1 MLLVELGSKV
11 LLFMFLLVE
20 LLESSLMLGSKVL
33 QRFIFCKVVQIS
45 IFSSA
50 SLDGILTGLL
60 QPLFSKDTTGMVL
73 LLTAAVVVG
82 AWVIGMA
89 TRGGQVRLSSAEVV
103 ETEVDM

>member
-1 MLLVELGSKV
+1 
-11 LLFMFLLVE
+11 
-20 LLESSLMLGSKVL
+20 MLGSKVL
-33 QRFIFCKVVQIS
+33 QRFIFCKVVGSRVLLVQIS
-45 IFSSA
+45 ICSSA

-82 AWVIGMA
+82 AGVIGMA

-103 ETEVDM
+103 ET